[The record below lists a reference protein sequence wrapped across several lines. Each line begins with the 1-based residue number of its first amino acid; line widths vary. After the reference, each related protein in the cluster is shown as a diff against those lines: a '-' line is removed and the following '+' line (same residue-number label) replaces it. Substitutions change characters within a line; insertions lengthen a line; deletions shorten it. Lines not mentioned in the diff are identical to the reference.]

1 VGFKEYQ
8 LWKIRLL
15 NNQNVVFTIFNLF
28 EEISSEKINV
38 KENVV
43 TIIKKIEY
51 PE

>member
-1 VGFKEYQ
+1 M
-8 LWKIRLL
+8 
-15 NNQNVVFTIFNLF
+15 IFNLL

-38 KENVV
+38 YENVV